1 MSNNDALNKI
11 ENIVNNAISSQLKT
25 IKDQAD
31 ENETKIQFTIKEL
44 HSMLS
49 AINMEIQHIKE
60 RLDRVGTVFAN
71 PDEETKAAPTVK
83 RAKKKAAAA
92 AKVETDGS
100 EKVKTITD
108 FCSWKWIT
116 DEEFRNRYN
125 SEDNM
130 AKINTVANV
139 KNAKDDQTRLKNEG
153 RAFYSKIVNA
163 KGASANTTLQDE
175 IKKSFEEFR
184 KPFDDLKIDDRDS
197 AAED

>member
-31 ENETKIQFTIKEL
+31 DNETKIQFTIKEL

-49 AINMEIQHIKE
+49 AIHMEIQHIKE

-92 AKVETDGS
+92 DVYKRQIYKSTS
-100 EKVKTITD
+100 ITLD
-108 FCSWKWIT
+108 K
-116 DEEFRNRYN
+116 
-125 SEDNM
+125 
-130 AKINTVANV
+130 NV
-139 KNAKDDQTRLKNEG
+139 K
-153 RAFYSKIVNA
+153 
-163 KGASANTTLQDE
+163 
-175 IKKSFEEFR
+175 
-184 KPFDDLKIDDRDS
+184 DLISRCS
-197 AAED
+197 N